1 MLQPICDL
9 CKEPI
14 SDLFGIVVHKPESD
28 SDCYLSMTVKN
39 ENTEVTVDVRARY
52 GMHIC
57 PKCLIKAVME
67 LGKEG

>member
-14 SDLFGIVVHKPESD
+14 DDFLGIVVHKPESGN
-28 SDCYLSMTVKN
+28 DCYLSLAVEKG
-39 ENTEVTVDVRARY
+39 NTQVTVDIRTRY
-52 GMHIC
+52 EMHVC
-57 PKCLIKAVME
+57 PKCLIKAVMD